1 MIECFDQANG
11 SPFIVD
17 QAEGTISVTFACQM
31 GLMKTQAILAISLL
45 LSAPAA
51 ASAQAIEGQW
61 TNYKKNVVVQVER
74 CGSAYC
80 GRVVRASEKAKE
92 KARKG
97 GTPNL
102 VGTQIL
108 TGLKPVGDGRFRGRA
123 FVPKRN
129 VRATATVRQISND
142 VMQVQGCVLGGL
154 LCDNEKWTRVSS

>member
-1 MIECFDQANG
+1 MK
-11 SPFIVD
+11 IVI
-17 QAEGTISVTFACQM
+17 AIAAT
-31 GLMKTQAILAISLL
+31 LMLVA
-45 LSAPAA
+45 AP
-51 ASAQAIEGQW
+51 ASAQALEGQW
-61 TNYKKNVVVQVER
+61 TNYKKNVVVEVER

-80 GRVVRASEKAKE
+80 GRVVQASARAKE

-108 TGLKPVGDGRFRGRA
+108 TGLKPIGEGRFRGRA

-129 VRATATVRQISND
+129 IHATATVRQVSDD

-154 LCDNEKWTRVSS
+154 LCDSERWTRVTS

>member
-1 MIECFDQANG
+1 MTRICALIASIVLLAA
-11 SPFIVD
+11 SPV
-17 QAEGTISVTFACQM
+17 
-31 GLMKTQAILAISLL
+31 
-45 LSAPAA
+45 
-51 ASAQAIEGQW
+51 SAQALEGQW

-80 GRVVRASEKAKE
+80 GRVVQATEKAKA

-108 TGLKPVGDGRFRGRA
+108 TGLVPAGQGKFRGRA

-129 VRATATVRQISND
+129 IHATATVRQLSDD

-154 LCDNEKWTRVSS
+154 LCDNERWTRVIS

>member
-1 MIECFDQANG
+1 
-11 SPFIVD
+11 
-17 QAEGTISVTFACQM
+17 
-31 GLMKTQAILAISLL
+31 MKKTVALLASLFL
-45 LSAPAA
+45 AAAP
-51 ASAQAIEGQW
+51 ASAQALEGQW

-80 GRVVRASEKAKE
+80 GRVVQASAKAKE

-102 VGTQIL
+102 IGTQIL
-108 TGLKPVGDGRFRGRA
+108 TGLVPAGQGKFRGKA

-129 VRATATVRQISND
+129 IHATATVRQVSDD

-154 LCDNEKWTRVSS
+154 LCDSERWTRVIS

>member
-1 MIECFDQANG
+1 M
-11 SPFIVD
+11 
-17 QAEGTISVTFACQM
+17 
-31 GLMKTQAILAISLL
+31 LKTVAFLASFFLAA
-45 LSAPAA
+45 AP
-51 ASAQAIEGQW
+51 ASAQALEGQW

-80 GRVVRASEKAKE
+80 GRVVQASAKAKE

-108 TGLKPVGDGRFRGRA
+108 TGLTPIGNGKFRGRA

-129 VRATATVRQISND
+129 IHATATVRQVSDD

-154 LCDNEKWTRVSS
+154 LCDSERWTRVIS

>member
-1 MIECFDQANG
+1 MRRI
-11 SPFIVD
+11 II
-17 QAEGTISVTFACQM
+17 TIAAM
-31 GLMKTQAILAISLL
+31 ALAA
-45 LSAPAA
+45 APAS

-74 CGSAYC
+74 CGAAYC
-80 GRVVRASEKAKE
+80 GRVVQASAKARE

-108 TGLKPVGDGRFRGRA
+108 TGLKPIGDGRFRGRA

-129 VRATATVRQISND
+129 IHATATVRQISDN
-142 VMQVQGCVLGGL
+142 VMQVQGCVVAGL
-154 LCDNEKWTRVSS
+154 LCDNEKWTRVTS

>member
-1 MIECFDQANG
+1 MM
-11 SPFIVD
+11 
-17 QAEGTISVTFACQM
+17 TRM
-31 GLMKTQAILAISLL
+31 ILAVSLL
-45 LSAPAA
+45 LASPAA

-74 CGSAYC
+74 CGAAYC
-80 GRVVRASEKAKE
+80 GRVVQASENAKA

-108 TGLKPVGDGRFRGRA
+108 TGLKPVGDGKFRGRA

-129 VRATATVRQISND
+129 IHATATVRQLSKD
-142 VMQVQGCVLGGL
+142 EMQVQGCMLGGL

>member
-1 MIECFDQANG
+1 MTRICALIASIVLLAA
-11 SPFIVD
+11 SPV
-17 QAEGTISVTFACQM
+17 
-31 GLMKTQAILAISLL
+31 
-45 LSAPAA
+45 
-51 ASAQAIEGQW
+51 SAQAVEGQW
-61 TNYKKNVVVQVER
+61 TNCKKNVVVQVGR

-80 GRVVRASEKAKE
+80 GRVVQATEKAKA

-108 TGLKPVGDGRFRGRA
+108 TGLVPAGQGKFRGRA

-129 VRATATVRQISND
+129 IHATATVRQVSDD

-154 LCDNEKWTRVSS
+154 LCDSERWTRVIS